1 MSPTSTAEGTGGRS
15 RLRTRSGRPGA
26 PGSGTVV
33 TFLAFC
39 TTPRMPSSRMSFRT
53 RWSVRPMPRAA
64 SRTRTVRAPNRPPE
78 ASQHAMTASRAS
90 AHGSE
95 RPRFSQS

>member
-1 MSPTSTAEGTGGRS
+1 
-15 RLRTRSGRPGA
+15 
-26 PGSGTVV
+26 
-33 TFLAFC
+33 
-39 TTPRMPSSRMSFRT
+39 
-53 RWSVRPMPRAA
+53 MPRAA